1 LNGEDHH
8 CAAMIE
14 YCTADQ
20 IYLVYSRASPEEAMP
35 RLTPGRYAICVK
47 VKGDK
52 HTITVLCGTEG
63 ETPIIDVAEIPAT
76 WNGTAFHNVQNAMFA
91 IGMAL
96 GLNIEP
102 GTIRNALSSFSS
114 SIDVIPGRLN
124 LFDALRFKVLIDY
137 AHNAHGYEALCRCVR
152 QLAISGKQT
161 LIVFSPERQNH
172 AERKAIAGTVVG
184 EFDEFICRGRRI
196 SNDNN
201 EVDTSPYALRTALL
215 AAGAAK
221 NAVEVVP
228 DLHKAVELAL
238 LAARE
243 GDLIV
248 VSATGHYREVWDQ
261 LTEFREGKLLSDS
274 EGSGQLQPAE

>member
-1 LNGEDHH
+1 ML
-8 CAAMIE
+8 E
-14 YCTADQ
+14 YCMADQ
-20 IYLVYSRASPEEAMP
+20 VYLVYSRASPEEIMP

-76 WNGTAFHNVQNAMFA
+76 WNGTAFHNVQNVMFA

-102 GTIRNALSSFSS
+102 ETIRNTLSRLSS

-124 LFDALRFKVLIDY
+124 LFDALPFKVLIDY

-152 QLAISGKQT
+152 QLAISGKRT
-161 LIVFSPERQNH
+161 LITFSPERQGH
-172 AERKAIAGTVVG
+172 AERKAIADTIVS
-184 EFDEFICRGRRI
+184 EFDKFICRGRRI
-196 SNDNN
+196 SKDKN
-201 EVDTSPYALRTALL
+201 EVDTTPYALRTALL
-215 AAGAAK
+215 AAGAVK

-228 DLHKAVELAL
+228 DIHKAVESAL
-238 LAARE
+238 LTARE
-243 GDLIV
+243 GDLVV
-248 VSATGHYREVWDQ
+248 VSATGRYREVWDQ
-261 LTEFREGKLLSDS
+261 LTAFREGKLLSDS
-274 EGSGQLQPAE
+274 ESNGQAQPAE